1 MSKPQIIK
9 TETGEELIVL
19 SRRDYDAMRA
29 RLGDDDAEDRMTAR
43 IIRESKA
50 SGGVAA
56 PLSVWDEIEVAS
68 SPIGP
73 LRKWRKL
80 TQEELAAKAGISQ
93 GYLSELE
100 TGRKTG
106 DLATLHKV
114 AAALGVGLA
123 DVTRDETEV

>member
-1 MSKPQIIK
+1 MSKPQIIR
-9 TETGEELIVL
+9 TEAGEELVVL

-29 RLGDDDAEDRMTAR
+29 RLGDEDAEDRMTVRLIKEAR
-43 IIRESKA
+43 A
-50 SGGVAA
+50 SGRVAA
-56 PLSVWDEIEVAS
+56 PLSVWDEVEAAS

-100 TGRKTG
+100 TGRKAG
-106 DLATLHKV
+106 DLATLRRV
-114 AAALGVGLA
+114 AAALGVGLD
-123 DVTRDETEV
+123 DVIHNED

>member
-1 MSKPQIIK
+1 MSKPQIIR
-9 TETGEELIVL
+9 TEAGEELVVL

-29 RLGDDDAEDRMTAR
+29 RLGDEDAEDRMTAR
-43 IIRESKA
+43 IIKEAKA

-56 PLSVWDEIEVAS
+56 PLSVWDEIEAAS

-100 TGRKTG
+100 TGRKVG
-106 DLATLHKV
+106 DLATLRRV
-114 AAALGVGLA
+114 AAALGVALD
-123 DVTRDETEV
+123 DVTHKED